1 MATDND
7 EEFFGLFEDSEDF
20 NISAAAA
27 ATVGVPEATTSAI
40 QQTMMT
46 TAEDSS
52 HELFYLRISQTDVFK
67 INVCATGPRHPSFCH
82 AFC

>member
-27 ATVGVPEATTSAI
+27 ATVGLPEATTLAI
-40 QQTMMT
+40 QEMMMT
-46 TAEDSS
+46 TAENSS
-52 HELFYLRISQTDVFK
+52 QELFYLRISQTHDFK
-67 INVCATGPRHPSFCH
+67 TNVCATGPQHPSFCH